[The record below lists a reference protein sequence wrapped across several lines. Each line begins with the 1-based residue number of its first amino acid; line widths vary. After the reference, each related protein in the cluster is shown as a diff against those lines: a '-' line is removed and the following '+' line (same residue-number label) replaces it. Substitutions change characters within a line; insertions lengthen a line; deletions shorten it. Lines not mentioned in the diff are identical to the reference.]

1 MEIIPYGKQH
11 ITDDDIAEVVS
22 CLKSNYLTQGPMIE
36 KFENKFSNYVDSKY
50 AVAVSNGTAALH
62 LSVLALGLKK
72 GDKVITSPLTFVA
85 SANCVRYCG
94 AEVVFVDI
102 DPDTFLLDFNK
113 VEKLIES
120 SPKDTFKGIIT
131 VNFAGRVD
139 DKKRFKELV
148 DNHDMWIVEDACHS
162 PGGYFVDDSKTIH
175 KSGNGRYSDLTIFS
189 FHPVKHIATG
199 EGGMITTNNYNLYE
213 KILKLRTHGITK
225 LESDFVNDKNL
236 AGSGL
241 NEIEYPLWYMEMQE
255 LGFNYRIC
263 DINSALGY
271 SQLKSAEIRLN
282 KRRKIAKTYND
293 FFESK
298 EYVINHSK
306 YIDGHA
312 YHLYVLTV
320 RNRKKL
326 YDFLRSNNV
335 YGQIHYFP
343 CHLMPYY
350 RSIGWK
356 IGDCPNAEEYYSNCI
371 SIPMYPELTE
381 FQIDYILTKIDK
393 FYLDE
398 NEGN

>member
-139 DKKRFKELV
+139 DKKRFK
-148 DNHDMWIVEDACHS
+148 
-162 PGGYFVDDSKTIH
+162 F
-175 KSGNGRYSDLTIFS
+175 IF
-189 FHPVKHIATG
+189 F
-199 EGGMITTNNYNLYE
+199 
-213 KILKLRTHGITK
+213 KI
-225 LESDFVNDKNL
+225 
-236 AGSGL
+236 
-241 NEIEYPLWYMEMQE
+241 
-255 LGFNYRIC
+255 
-263 DINSALGY
+263 
-271 SQLKSAEIRLN
+271 
-282 KRRKIAKTYND
+282 
-293 FFESK
+293 
-298 EYVINHSK
+298 
-306 YIDGHA
+306 
-312 YHLYVLTV
+312 
-320 RNRKKL
+320 
-326 YDFLRSNNV
+326 
-335 YGQIHYFP
+335 
-343 CHLMPYY
+343 
-350 RSIGWK
+350 
-356 IGDCPNAEEYYSNCI
+356 
-371 SIPMYPELTE
+371 
-381 FQIDYILTKIDK
+381 
-393 FYLDE
+393 
-398 NEGN
+398 